1 MMDVD
6 NNTGQLQVQWKQ
18 DGCMLPK
25 GGSKKYMNTFPIIIL
40 NTNVSCFQRCWG
52 KALTAA

>member
-1 MMDVD
+1 MDVD

-25 GGSKKYMNTFPIIIL
+25 GGSKKYMDTFPKINFFL
-40 NTNVSCFQRCWG
+40 LLF
-52 KALTAA
+52 